1 MRLKEQS
8 HMRVK
13 STVGLKQRLLSLKAS
28 RDQLDKDLRQGR
40 TRPYMDD
47 RQIADLKKLRVKV
60 KDEIQA
66 IEMILSTVEQGT
78 TANAA

>member
-28 RDQLDKDLRQGR
+28 RDQLDEDLRQGR
-40 TRPYMDD
+40 KRPYMDEH
-47 RQIADLKKLRVKV
+47 QIADLKKLRVKV
-60 KDEIQA
+60 KDEIQS